1 MTILGQVSEM
11 KNQGVSEEEIIK
23 KLQDQGV
30 SPKSINDAL
39 DQEKI
44 KKAVSNE
51 DEYEMPPSP
60 TPKMQRNVK
69 TQEIPE
75 DQMYYPC

>member
-1 MTILGQVSEM
+1 MTILEEVSGM
-11 KNQGVSEEEIIK
+11 RSQGIPEEEIIK

-44 KKAVSNE
+44 KKAVSSE
-51 DEYEMPPSP
+51 DEYEVSS
-60 TPKMQRNVK
+60 
-69 TQEIPE
+69 
-75 DQMYYPC
+75 